1 MILIFIST
9 EKTIL
14 LKCLKI
20 WLDIDLK
27 TILLVHQNNYER
39 IAQAYWTMQ
48 QSFNILAASFSV
60 SHNYFDKFLI

>member
-1 MILIFIST
+1 MMILIFISI

-39 IAQAYWTMQ
+39 IAQAY
-48 QSFNILAASFSV
+48 
-60 SHNYFDKFLI
+60 